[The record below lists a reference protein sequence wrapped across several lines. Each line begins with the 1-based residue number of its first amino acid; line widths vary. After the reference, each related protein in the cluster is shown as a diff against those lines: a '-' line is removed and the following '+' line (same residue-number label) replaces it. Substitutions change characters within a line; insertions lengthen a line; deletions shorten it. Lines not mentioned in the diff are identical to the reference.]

1 MPIRIQCDS
10 CQRGFQVPDSAVGKQ
25 ARCPNCQSLIPI
37 KQPQTSSAQA
47 SSAQQSPAK
56 ASTAALNQ
64 PATTNE
70 SILVSCSGCGKS
82 LRAPARAAGKAIR
95 CPSCQTTIPLPAVM
109 ASPQPKVPSQ
119 VNRASSVSPSSSPRS
134 TLQDLPLG
142 DDSLWASIPP
152 ANASVPYS
160 GSSGYNDP
168 YAVSTSSYSGGVSR
182 GSSRASRAIQCKIIG
197 VFMMIWAGLITLGC
211 IIRPVI
217 IGISLANLPQNVVI
231 DNAKLA
237 VLIGATAIGIVI
249 ALAVAFVL
257 FRGGSAF
264 FNQSNLSA
272 AKSGAILTAIPCF
285 GSCIFPIGIWA
296 CVLIY
301 NERAKRD
308 FDS

>member
-10 CQRGFQVPDSAVGKQ
+10 CQRGFQVPDSSVGKQ
-25 ARCPNCQSLIPI
+25 ARCPTCKSLIPI
-37 KQPQTSSAQA
+37 KQPQAA
-47 SSAQQSPAK
+47 SVEPSTAK
-56 ASTAALNQ
+56 ASTASLNQ
-64 PATTNE
+64 QAATNE

-95 CPSCQTTIPLPAVM
+95 CPSCQTTIPVPAAI
-109 ASPQPKVPSQ
+109 ASLQSKVPSQ
-119 VNRASSVSPSSSPRS
+119 PNRASSVAPTSSPRP

-142 DDSLWASIPP
+142 DNSLWASIPP
-152 ANASVPYS
+152 ANASVAYS

-182 GSSRASRAIQCKIIG
+182 GSSVASRAIQYKIIG

-211 IIRPVI
+211 IIRPI
-217 IGISLANLPQNVVI
+217 AIGVTLANLPQNVVI
-231 DNAKLA
+231 DNSKLA
-237 VLIGATAIGIVI
+237 VMIGATAIGIVI

-296 CVLIY
+296 CVLIFK
-301 NERAKRD
+301 ERAKRD

>member
-25 ARCPNCQSLIPI
+25 ARCPNCQTLIPI
-37 KQPQTSSAQA
+37 KQPQAA
-47 SSAQQSPAK
+47 SVQPSTAK

-64 PATTNE
+64 QATANE

-95 CPSCQTTIPLPAVM
+95 CPSCQTTIPVPA
-109 ASPQPKVPSQ
+109 ATALPQPKGTSQ
-119 VNRASSVSPSSSPRS
+119 ANRVRSVTPASSPSP

-142 DDSLWASIPP
+142 DNSLWASIPP

-168 YAVSTSSYSGGVSR
+168 YEVSTSSYSGSVSR
-182 GSSRASRAIQCKIIG
+182 GSSRASRAIQYKIIG

-211 IIRPVI
+211 IIRPVA
-217 IGISLANLPQNVVI
+217 IGISLANLPPNVTI
-231 DNAKLA
+231 DTTKLA
-237 VLIGATAIGIVI
+237 ILIGATAIGIVI
-249 ALAVAFVL
+249 ALAIAFVL

-264 FNQSNLSA
+264 FNQSDLSA

-301 NERAKRD
+301 SERAKRD
-308 FDS
+308 FA

>member
-25 ARCPNCQSLIPI
+25 ARCPNCQTLIPI
-37 KQPQTSSAQA
+37 KQPQAA
-47 SSAQQSPAK
+47 SVQPSTAK

-64 PATTNE
+64 PTTTNE

-95 CPSCQTTIPLPAVM
+95 CPSCQTTIPVPVAT
-109 ASPQPKVPSQ
+109 ASPQPKGTSQ
-119 VNRASSVSPSSSPRS
+119 ANRVRSVTPASSPSP

-142 DDSLWASIPP
+142 DNSLWASIPP

-160 GSSGYNDP
+160 GSSGYN
-168 YAVSTSSYSGGVSR
+168 VSTSSYSGSVSR
-182 GSSRASRAIQCKIIG
+182 GSSRASRAIQYKIIG

-211 IIRPVI
+211 IVRPVA
-217 IGISLANLPQNVVI
+217 IGISLANLPPNVTI
-231 DNAKLA
+231 DTTKLA
-237 VLIGATAIGIVI
+237 ILIGATAIGIVI
-249 ALAVAFVL
+249 ALAIAFVL

-264 FNQSNLSA
+264 FNQSDLSA

-301 NERAKRD
+301 SERAKRD
-308 FDS
+308 FA